1 MHCQSTDDIKLV
13 NHLNLSLTTVS
24 VAKATHWKQDEPF
37 SMNDIKNYYHNLKM
51 VELFSDALGLEPNSV
66 KNNPKIVQLLFSM
79 NYEAM
84 AA

>member
-1 MHCQSTDDIKLV
+1 
-13 NHLNLSLTTVS
+13 
-24 VAKATHWKQDEPF
+24 
-37 SMNDIKNYYHNLKM
+37 M